1 MSKPLVECSMAGATL
16 QATTARVGFTSAGKW
31 RARPRATHLHLS
43 SHSVHKR
50 PSRLALR
57 ATLQDYRS
65 SGYFE
70 EQEKV
75 PEKLGSLSD
84 FSFSD
89 PDLDD
94 YDQLSR
100 SSDSFD
106 SEEGLKQYPGVFRG
120 VADDPSLHNPLDR
133 QNRLGC
139 GWMGALLEWE
149 GVVVGDY
156 SAEHKKAWLTLAE
169 EEGKS
174 PPLAFVLKK
183 AEGMKSEQVIGEVLC
198 WSRNPMEVRRLAQ
211 RKAELFQANL
221 GSMEYQVNPGIVE
234 FLKTMSTHDVPCAI
248 ATSAPASVVEKA
260 LADLGLEG
268 YFTAVV
274 TGDDVERHRPD
285 PDGYMYAAMCVG
297 RVPKRCIVVGNHNSC
312 IEAAHY
318 AGMKSIALA
327 NSKPAYELAS
337 ADLVVRQLNELSLV
351 NLKQLFRMEDLENM
365 DEPEVELEEETQSYS
380 STTTMDLFGDEW

>member
-1 MSKPLVECSMAGATL
+1 MSMILVGSSMGPGTLQSAGA
-16 QATTARVGFTSAGKW
+16 RVVLSSGSRL
-31 RARPRATHLHLS
+31 RARPGATQLLTPLQS
-43 SHSVHKR
+43 FGKR
-50 PSRLALR
+50 PVRLTLH
-57 ATLQDYRS
+57 ATLQDYKS
-65 SGYFE
+65 SDYYEG
-70 EQEKV
+70 QEKL
-75 PEKLGSLSD
+75 PEKRGSLTD
-84 FSFSD
+84 FPFSD

-94 YDQLSR
+94 QFSK

-106 SEEGLKQYPGVFRG
+106 SQDGLKQYPGVFRG
-120 VADDPSLHNPLDR
+120 VADDPSIHNPLDR

-139 GWMGALLEWE
+139 GWLGALLEWE

-156 SAEHKKAWLTLAE
+156 SAEHKEAWLALAE

-183 AEGMKSEQVIGEVLC
+183 AEGMKSEQVISEVLC

-234 FLKTMSTHDVPCAI
+234 FLKNMSTNDVPCAL

-260 LADLGLEG
+260 IADLGLEG

-285 PDGYMYAAMCVG
+285 PDGYMFAAMVVG
-297 RVPKRCIVVGNHNSC
+297 RVPKRCIVIGNQNSC

-318 AGMKSIALA
+318 AGMKSIAIA
-327 NSKPAYELAS
+327 NTRPAYELAS
-337 ADLVVRQLNELSLV
+337 ADLVVRQLDELSMV
-351 NLKQLFRMEDLENM
+351 NLKQLFRMEDLENTP
-365 DEPEVELEEETQSYS
+365 ELEVEMEVETQSQ
-380 STTTMDLFGDEW
+380 TTTMDMYGDDW

>member
-1 MSKPLVECSMAGATL
+1 MGPGTL
-16 QATTARVGFTSAGKW
+16 QATGVRVALASGGKW
-31 RARPRATHLHLS
+31 RPRPGATQLHTP
-43 SHSVHKR
+43 SHSFCKR
-50 PSRLALR
+50 SARLTLR

-65 SGYFE
+65 SDYYE
-70 EQEKV
+70 EQEKI
-75 PEKLGSLSD
+75 PEKQGSISD
-84 FSFSD
+84 FPFSD

-100 SSDSFD
+100 STDSFD

-120 VADDPSLHNPLDR
+120 VADDPSIHNPLDR

-139 GWMGALLEWE
+139 GWLGALLEWE

-183 AEGMKSEQVIGEVLC
+183 AEGMKSEQVIAEVLC
-198 WSRNPMEVRRLAQ
+198 WTRNPMEVRRLAQ

-234 FLKTMSTHDVPCAI
+234 FLKNMNTNDVPCAL

-260 LADLGLEG
+260 LADLGLDG
-268 YFTAVV
+268 YFSAVV

-285 PDGYMYAAMCVG
+285 PDGYMFAAMCVG
-297 RVPKRCIVVGNHNSC
+297 RVPKRCIVIGNHNSC

-327 NSKPAYELAS
+327 NNRPAYELAS
-337 ADLVVRQLNELSLV
+337 ADLVVRQLNELSMV

-365 DEPEVELEEETQSYS
+365 DEPELETEMETQSFS
-380 STTTMDLFGDEW
+380 STTTMDLFGDDW